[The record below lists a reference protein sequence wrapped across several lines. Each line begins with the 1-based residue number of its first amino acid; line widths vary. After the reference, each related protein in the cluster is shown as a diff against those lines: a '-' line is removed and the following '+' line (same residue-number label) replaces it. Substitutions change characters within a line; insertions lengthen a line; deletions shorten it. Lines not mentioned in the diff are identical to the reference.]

1 MKLELLKVNIKGVK
15 WGGSTE
21 VLKDGTL
28 QVSKE
33 DLLAFVADDD
43 NLKSI
48 NADIALPGES
58 IRIVPVKDV
67 IEPRY
72 KVEGSGQVF
81 PGMVSDVESVG

>member
-1 MKLELLKVNIKGVK
+1 MKLELLKVSIKGVK

-58 IRIVPVKDV
+58 VRIVPVKDV

-72 KVEGSGQVF
+72 KIEGGGRSSQ
-81 PGMVSDVESVG
+81 EW

>member
-1 MKLELLKVNIKGVK
+1 MIFTDTAGGEKRKQGFDFKKFQSLIMRRIFMKLELLKVSIKGVK

-48 NADIALPGES
+48 NADIALPE
-58 IRIVPVKDV
+58 
-67 IEPRY
+67 
-72 KVEGSGQVF
+72 KV
-81 PGMVSDVESVG
+81 